1 MATPLDPLQEIEDM
15 YSDSYEAPQKKT
27 PVLTTISA
35 KVHTVLIIGANKTE
49 SHIQTFMSQHPDYHV
64 ITWSLEPEGTETHIN
79 EDINNDSYLDTFQHT
94 YKGVFKMIII
104 DKSTTKFIT
113 NFNVYLKLKESLT
126 EDGYIFIPILGS
138 SPGGNAFQMIKREPE
153 FGLVLNT
160 DLNDLG
166 DYFKLY
172 LYGNKKEESRHSDD
186 PYNYRLI
193 KEGAVFL
200 LSEDVDGYY
209 FDKYNIELLGGKKLE
224 EDVMRNIIKNKNLD
238 NTFESK
244 IDRLNQIHFFT
255 SLDAIGFVIEED
267 FDFRHYPLFNPR
279 YETPT
284 SFIKIKKYRP
294 IEFASMDDKPTR
306 YSRYMTEFSQTYPGE
321 NNEALKSF
329 YVKFRSSLGKR
340 HKRRKSRT
348 KK

>member
-1 MATPLDPLQEIEDM
+1 
-15 YSDSYEAPQKKT
+15 
-27 PVLTTISA
+27 
-35 KVHTVLIIGANKTE
+35 
-49 SHIQTFMSQHPDYHV
+49 MSQHPDYHV
-64 ITWSLEPEGTETHIN
+64 ITWSIESEGTETHIN

-126 EDGYIFIPILGS
+126 EDGYIFIPLLGS

-160 DLNDLG
+160 DLNDLR
-166 DYFKLY
+166 DYFELY
-172 LYGNKKEESRHSDD
+172 LYGNKKEEVRNSDN
-186 PYNYRLI
+186 PYNFRLT
-193 KEGAVFL
+193 KEGALFL

-224 EDVMRNIIKNKNLD
+224 EDVMINIIKNKSLD

-306 YSRYMTEFSQTYPGE
+306 YSSYMTEFSHRYPGE
-321 NNEALKSF
+321 KNEALKSF
-329 YVKFRSSLGKR
+329 YVKFRSSLGKKTNNKKIS
-340 HKRRKSRT
+340 KRKKSRAR
-348 KK
+348 